1 MNENI
6 DMTALAAQ
14 VAEGTAE
21 IVEAKPVKKGL
32 STGNKLADA
41 GILTGIV
48 AATGV
53 GAFFLGK
60 RHERKK
66 WQNFDAD
73 EYEEFDDFDDI
84 DSLDEEP
91 EDQEKPEKVDG
102 QVEG

>member
-6 DMTALAAQ
+6 DVAALAAQ

-32 STGNKLADA
+32 STGNKIADA

-48 AATGV
+48 TATGV

-66 WQNFDAD
+66 WEGYQD
-73 EYEEFDDFDDI
+73 EYDEYDDFDDI

-91 EDQEKPEKVDG
+91 EDQSKPEKVDG
-102 QVEG
+102 PVE